1 MKKLDLFTQSI
12 YQFDNFLDDDTCND
26 IFKYIKQSNEPT
38 SIHGALTGSEDI
50 STHGHTDNIIDSL
63 EMGPKSCYI
72 LSFKIQDVLNKCA
85 KDLQLNDDVVLTN
98 SWYNIQQ
105 RGSTLNRHNHS
116 NSIFSGAIFI
126 NTDESSSKLYFYN
139 PNSIVN
145 YFCGYN
151 GTNSNNANNYSVLPQ
166 KGTLYVFPSYLDHG
180 SHTDKNNTKDRVV
193 LSFNSKLK
201 NG

>member
-1 MKKLDLFTQSI
+1 MNKLDLFTQSI
-12 YQFDNFLDDDTCND
+12 YKIDNFLDDETCND
-26 IFKYIKQSNEPT
+26 IFKYIKQTNQQT
-38 SIHGALTGSEDI
+38 SIHGALTGLADI
-50 STHGHTDNIIDSL
+50 STHGLENNIIEDL
-63 EMGPKSCYI
+63 EMGPKSCRT
-72 LSFKIQDVLNKCA
+72 LSFKIQNVLDDCA
-85 KDLQLNDDVVLTN
+85 SDLKLNDDVVLTN

-105 RGSTLNRHNHS
+105 RGSTLNRHNHP

-145 YFCGYN
+145 YFCGYSGN
-151 GTNSNNANNYSVLPQ
+151 NSNNSNNYSVLPQ

-180 SHTDKNNTKDRVV
+180 SHTDKNDTKDRVV